1 MMELHEALSQIAE
14 IRQQVARTEMFRG
27 YRAVPVAFSG
37 LLAWTAAGVQTLWIP
52 HPLQDLAAYLTLWVG
67 AALLSMVA
75 TALEMVWHSRLT
87 TSPFNRAKTLQAV
100 GQFVPSVV
108 AGGLLMFIL
117 TTHAPESVWMLPG
130 LWAMLFG
137 LGIFASF
144 RQLPPATFWVGAYY
158 LLVGCLCLMWA
169 NGEQALS
176 PWAMGIPFGVGQFLS
191 AAVLYWS
198 LERNDDE
205 A

>member
-1 MMELHEALSQIAE
+1 MELHEALSQIAE
-14 IRQQVARTEMFRG
+14 IRQQVARTEVFRG

-37 LLAWTAAGVQTLWIP
+37 LLAWTAAGLQALWITQ
-52 HPLQDLAAYLTLWVG
+52 PLDEIAAYLTLWVG
-67 AALLSMVA
+67 AALVSMLA
-75 TALEMVWHSRLT
+75 TAVEMVMHYRLT
-87 TSPFNRAKTLQAV
+87 TSPFNRAKTLHAV

-108 AGGLLMFIL
+108 AGGLLMIVL
-117 TTHAPESVWMLPG
+117 TTYARDSVWMLPG

-144 RQLPPATFWVGAYY
+144 RQLPPATFWVAVYY
-158 LLVGCLCLMWA
+158 LLAGCLCLAWA
-169 NGEQALS
+169 NGEHALS
-176 PWAMGIPFGVGQFLS
+176 PWAMGIPFGIGQFLS

-205 A
+205 E